1 MCQTVKRGNR
11 R

>member
-1 MCQTVKRGNR
+1 MERGNR